1 MLWYD
6 DGIKH
11 RLRLR
16 PQWTTADAEDLFDD
30 APENEAYTESIRQL
44 QGGFREYGPLMN
56 RVSSELNKSI
66 FHASDVLSAVPG
78 TRDSEN
84 KLRETV
90 KKYVNKA
97 RRLVGLLGC
106 ATNTEDVFPPAPM
119 RSLASSSHAA
129 SSSRAV
135 QDDEEES
142 DDDDDAE
149 EDEEEG
155 AEEEHGEEE
164 EEDDEEEYDD
174 DDGPPATQPTQ
185 REKRN
190 VPKKDWKSPSPFQK
204 ARPTARKKTATEK
217 RSKDNEDR
225 KSKRGRKD

>member
-1 MLWYD
+1 M
-6 DGIKH
+6 
-11 RLRLR
+11 
-16 PQWTTADAEDLFDD
+16 
-30 APENEAYTESIRQL
+30 
-44 QGGFREYGPLMN
+44 
-56 RVSSELNKSI
+56 
-66 FHASDVLSAVPG
+66 
-78 TRDSEN
+78 
-84 KLRETV
+84 
-90 KKYVNKA
+90 
-97 RRLVGLLGC
+97 GLLGC

-164 EEDDEEEYDD
+164 EEDDEEEEYDD
-174 DDGPPATQPTQ
+174 DDGPPATQTTQ

-190 VPKKDWKSPSPFQK
+190 VPKKDWKKFIPISESASYSAQEEGGREAIK
-204 ARPTARKKTATEK
+204 EQ
-217 RSKDNEDR
+217 
-225 KSKRGRKD
+225 RGPYIKEGKEAVKLFMLSTTVELVKLLMLAS

>member
-1 MLWYD
+1 MLSLD
-6 DGIKH
+6 
-11 RLRLR
+11 
-16 PQWTTADAEDLFDD
+16 
-30 APENEAYTESIRQL
+30 IREVHIVSLSL
-44 QGGFREYGPLMN
+44 Q
-56 RVSSELNKSI
+56 
-66 FHASDVLSAVPG
+66 
-78 TRDSEN
+78 
-84 KLRETV
+84 
-90 KKYVNKA
+90 KYVNKA

-142 DDDDDAE
+142 EDDDDEE

-164 EEDDEEEYDD
+164 EEDDEEEEEHDD

-190 VPKKDWKSPSPFQK
+190 VPKKDWKSPSPFQR
-204 ARPTARKKTATEK
+204 ACPTARKKTAAEK

>member
-1 MLWYD
+1 MVLTHF
-6 DGIKH
+6 I
-11 RLRLR
+11 
-16 PQWTTADAEDLFDD
+16 T
-30 APENEAYTESIRQL
+30 L
-44 QGGFREYGPLMN
+44 Q
-56 RVSSELNKSI
+56 SSELNKSI
-66 FHASDVLSAVPG
+66 FHASDALSAIPG
-78 TRDSEN
+78 TRASGN

-90 KKYVNKA
+90 NVIRSSFSLSLDIREVHIVSLSLQKYVNKA

-142 DDDDDAE
+142 NDDDDAE

-164 EEDDEEEYDD
+164 EEDDEEEEEYDD

-204 ARPTARKKTATEK
+204 ARPTARKKTAAEK

-225 KSKRGRKD
+225 NSKRERKD

>member
-1 MLWYD
+1 M
-6 DGIKH
+6 
-11 RLRLR
+11 
-16 PQWTTADAEDLFDD
+16 
-30 APENEAYTESIRQL
+30 
-44 QGGFREYGPLMN
+44 
-56 RVSSELNKSI
+56 
-66 FHASDVLSAVPG
+66 
-78 TRDSEN
+78 
-84 KLRETV
+84 
-90 KKYVNKA
+90 
-97 RRLVGLLGC
+97 GLLGC

-164 EEDDEEEYDD
+164 EEDDEEEEEYDD
-174 DDGPPATQPTQ
+174 PHGPPPTQTSQ

-190 VPKKDWKSPSPFQK
+190 MPMKDVFSPSPFQK
-204 ARPTARKKTATEK
+204 ARPTHRKKAAEK

>member
-1 MLWYD
+1 MASSIVCSEAPVD
-6 DGIKH
+6 DN
-11 RLRLR
+11 RCRR
-16 PQWTTADAEDLFDD
+16 P
-30 APENEAYTESIRQL
+30 
-44 QGGFREYGPLMN
+44 
-56 RVSSELNKSI
+56 SSELNKSI
-66 FHASDVLSAVPG
+66 FHASDALSVIPG
-78 TRDSEN
+78 TRASEN
-84 KLRETV
+84 KLRKTV

-106 ATNTEDVFPPAPM
+106 ATNSEDVFPPAPM
-119 RSLASSSHAA
+119 CSLASSSHAP

-142 DDDDDAE
+142 EDDDDEE

-164 EEDDEEEYDD
+164 EDDEEEEEYDD
-174 DDGPPATQPTQ
+174 DDGPPTTQPTQ

-217 RSKDNEDR
+217 RSKDNKDR
-225 KSKRGRKD
+225 TSKRGGKD

>member
-1 MLWYD
+1 MLLTHF
-6 DGIKH
+6 I
-11 RLRLR
+11 
-16 PQWTTADAEDLFDD
+16 T
-30 APENEAYTESIRQL
+30 L
-44 QGGFREYGPLMN
+44 Q
-56 RVSSELNKSI
+56 SSELNKSI
-66 FHASDVLSAVPG
+66 FQASDALSAIPG
-78 TRDSEN
+78 TRASEN

-90 KKYVNKA
+90 KVIRSSFSLSLDIREVHIVSLSLQKYVNKA

-129 SSSRAV
+129 SSSRVV

-149 EDEEEG
+149 GDEEEG

-164 EEDDEEEYDD
+164 DNEEEEYDD

-204 ARPTARKKTATEK
+204 ARPTTRKKTVTEK
-217 RSKDNEDR
+217 QSKDNEDQT
-225 KSKRGRKD
+225 SKRGRKD

>member
-1 MLWYD
+1 M
-6 DGIKH
+6 
-11 RLRLR
+11 
-16 PQWTTADAEDLFDD
+16 
-30 APENEAYTESIRQL
+30 
-44 QGGFREYGPLMN
+44 
-56 RVSSELNKSI
+56 
-66 FHASDVLSAVPG
+66 
-78 TRDSEN
+78 
-84 KLRETV
+84 
-90 KKYVNKA
+90 
-97 RRLVGLLGC
+97 GLLGC

-142 DDDDDAE
+142 DDDDDAK

-164 EEDDEEEYDD
+164 EEHDEDEDEEEEEEYDD
-174 DDGPPATQPTQ
+174 DDGPPPTQPTQ
-185 REKRN
+185 RAKRN

-204 ARPTARKKTATEK
+204 ARPAARKKTTAEK

-225 KSKRGRKD
+225 NSKRGRKD